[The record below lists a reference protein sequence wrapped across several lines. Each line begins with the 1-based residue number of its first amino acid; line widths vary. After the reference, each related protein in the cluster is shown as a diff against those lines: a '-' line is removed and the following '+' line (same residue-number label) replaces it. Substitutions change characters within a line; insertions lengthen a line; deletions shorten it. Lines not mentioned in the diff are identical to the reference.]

1 MLEQN
6 NGFTMV
12 DVLVVISIMFIFSA
26 LAITRTTSYNTVKLF
41 NVANKL
47 AMDIRY
53 TQQLGI
59 SKQKQCGLS
68 FDLGN
73 DSYFVYIDTTTDKA
87 IDPFSRG
94 DLIVNYQTDSYYKG
108 VDLISTNFGNK
119 LIFDQ
124 VGKPLDSSAVALG
137 SDGQI
142 VLQTPGESMTISIT
156 RDTGRVSIQ

>member
-1 MLEQN
+1 
-6 NGFTMV
+6 MV
-12 DVLVVISIMFIFSA
+12 DTVVVISIMFIFST
-26 LAITRTTSYNTVKLF
+26 LAITRITSYNTVKLF
-41 NVANKL
+41 SVANKL

-68 FDLGN
+68 FDPGN

-87 IDPFSRG
+87 TDPFSRG
-94 DLIVNYQTDSYYKG
+94 ALIVNYQTDPYYKG
-108 VDLISTNFGNK
+108 VDLVSTSFGNK

-124 VGKPLDSSAVALG
+124 VGKPLDSSAVSLA

-142 VLQTPGESMTISIT
+142 VLQTQGESMTITIT